1 MEIKTIRLLSWTG
14 ITAGLTD
21 LVLPIDT
28 TGRYHVPD
36 GYFLISVIDGYS
48 RYIVHHELRTSMEE
62 YDVEITI
69 ERALEKFPFERP
81 GLISDNGSQYVSR
94 DFAEFLRLTG
104 LQHTRTSV
112 GYPQSNGKIERFH
125 ESISQE
131 CLRKRSLI
139 DIEDARK
146 QVAEYI
152 EYYNTRRL
160 HSALYYLTPEDYLN
174 G

>member
-1 MEIKTIRLLSWTG
+1 M
-14 ITAGLTD
+14 GL
-21 LVLPIDT
+21 
-28 TGRYHVPD
+28 
-36 GYFLISVIDGYS
+36 FQQ
-48 RYIVHHELRTSMEE
+48 
-62 YDVEITI
+62 I
-69 ERALEKFPFERP
+69 ERPR
-81 GLISDNGSQYVSR
+81 LISDNGSQYVSR

-112 GYPQSNGKIERFH
+112 GNLQSNGKIERFH
-125 ESISQE
+125 ESINQE

-174 G
+174 GRVNEKLKIRDMKLYKARLNRTEAKHAA